1 MQIQAVG
8 SVGTTSVFARNG
20 DGLPNMSHFHSR
32 HFALTV
38 KPAGLDDLRI
48 HDRLACN
55 QDSGR
60 AELPPSLKLMDPL

>member
-1 MQIQAVG
+1 
-8 SVGTTSVFARNG
+8 
-20 DGLPNMSHFHSR
+20 MSHFHSR